1 MKKHSGM
8 RPQDVLILLKISA
21 FYNKFGLVD
30 LGQLGK
36 GRVLSKQGPL
46 KKGIALQLNISSSE
60 VTESLARSAFAG
72 LYDPVRKKVMARALF
87 DFLQYGLKY
96 VFPQQPGALVRG
108 IPTAHS
114 AKPLVDLVQSNEPY
128 VWPSADGTHRGQAI
142 EPLYPTVVQAVS
154 NDQLL
159 YEMLALVDAIRV
171 GNAREVNLAVNE
183 LSKRLLLS
191 E

>member
-8 RPQDVLILLKISA
+8 RPQDMPILLKIDAHRQSCIIR
-21 FYNKFGLVD
+21 GPI
-30 LGQLGK
+30 
-36 GRVLSKQGPL
+36 GRTLHSRNPLL
-46 KKGIALQLNISSSE
+46 KKDIALQLNISSSE

-72 LYDPVRKKVMARALF
+72 LYEPAQKRVMSRALF
-87 DFLQYGLKY
+87 EFLQYGLKY

-114 AKPLVDLVQSNEPY
+114 AKPLSDSIQSDDPY
-128 VWPSADGTHRGQAI
+128 VWPSADGSVRGQAI
-142 EPLYPTVVQAVS
+142 EPLYPTIVQAVDS
-154 NDQLL
+154 DPLL

-171 GNAREVNLAVNE
+171 GKAREVSLAVEE
-183 LSKRLLLS
+183 LRKRLLMN